1 MRTPNTRDAIAIFAI
16 WTLVLAGS
24 FVPVR
29 ADDSVAPIFPFVISY
44 DGPDNASSVTHL
56 LDAPAGK
63 HGFVRVKDGRF
74 ATDAGPIR
82 FHATNLTGPANFP
95 AHEAAD
101 KLAERLARFGIN
113 CVRLHFMDTW
123 YVNFM
128 PQPTQAI
135 LADDTHTQRN
145 LDPKQLD
152 KLDYMIAA
160 FKKRGVYVNVNL
172 HVGRTLDQRDGFE
185 NSAGLPWA
193 NKGIGQFVPRMIE
206 LQKEY
211 AQRLLTHVNPY
222 TGNAY
227 TDEPCVAMIE
237 ISNEDSLT
245 RHYYDG
251 TLDRL
256 PDPYATELRRQWN
269 AWLHATYADGA
280 ALQNAW
286 KWRREPLHDEQIPDG
301 AFDSPIAL
309 DGQAWRFEKGSGAGD
324 ARTEGGV
331 LKVDVRQ
338 DGGEFFA
345 KVIRKLAVKKGQ
357 LYTLSF
363 KIRRMEGTGPWD
375 LSVAVATVQGGWRSL
390 GLQDLVRVGDSWKTV
405 TRVFEATEDV
415 QQAHLQLT
423 RFKVGRYELDDLSF
437 QAGAEISCD
446 PRQGF
451 AEHAVPSVRIGEG
464 VYSAQARRDFVR
476 FLFDTETSYWTG
488 MADFVK
494 GKLKARQPISGT
506 QLGYSPADIQAR
518 LDYVDSHAYWRHPTG
533 GWISLTATEPWAIG
547 NDAMVNSLGNIL
559 RLAGQRV
566 LHKPYTVSEYN
577 HPYPNQY
584 GAEGQATLAVY
595 GRLQGWDGIF
605 QYSYNHYVDDFAPQ
619 ANPWCFFDLLA
630 RTDVLAHYPACA
642 AIFLRGDVQEAKQ
655 SLVASIGLAACR
667 EKLIASRSNTF
678 SIGSLGHDAR
688 LVAVHKTAV
697 AFVADDGELG
707 PGSESQRSNG
717 EPIEVQKFP
726 ADQKVFV
733 SDTGEITWNTEKPDA
748 AYLAVNA
755 PNTKLFTGF
764 PEGRTID
771 LGSVKLA
778 IGKTRLNWATV
789 SLVSRHATG
798 FGENGEPASILLAAT
813 GDSGNAGRVVKQLD
827 GKRITLT
834 DRGGPP
840 VLAEGI
846 SAVLTLAADPVKV
859 RCYALDPRGD
869 RKSEVPVDKAESGAK
884 IAIGP
889 EYKTVWY
896 EIEVR

>member
-1 MRTPNTRDAIAIFAI
+1 MARGTIGMVAT
-16 WTLVLAGS
+16 WGLVLTAVL
-24 FVPVR
+24 VPVR
-29 ADDSVAPIFPFVISY
+29 ADDAVRPLFPFVISY
-44 DGPDNASSVTHL
+44 DGPDNATSMAHL
-56 LDAPAGK
+56 LDAPAGQ
-63 HGFVRVKDGRF
+63 HGFVRVKDGHF
-74 ATDAGPIR
+74 ATSAGPIR

-101 KLAERLARFGIN
+101 KLATRLARFGIN

-128 PQPTQAI
+128 PKPTQAI
-135 LADDTHTQRN
+135 LADDTQTQRN
-145 LDPKQLD
+145 LDPKQLE

-160 FKKRGVYVNVNL
+160 FKKRGIYVDVNL
-172 HVGRTLDQRDGFE
+172 HVGRTLDERDGFE
-185 NSAGLPWA
+185 NAKGLPWA
-193 NKGIGQFVPRMIE
+193 NKGVGQFVPRMID

-211 AQRLLTHVNPY
+211 AKKLLTHVNPY

-251 TLDRL
+251 TFDRL

-269 AWLHATYADGA
+269 VWLHKTYADA
-280 ALQNAW
+280 AVMQNAW
-286 KWRREPLHDEQIPDG
+286 KWRPEPLHDEQIPEG
-301 AFDSPIAL
+301 AFESPITF
-309 DGQAWRFEKGSGAGD
+309 DGQAWRFEKGSGAGQAETD
-324 ARTEGGV
+324 GGALTV
-331 LKVDVRQ
+331 EVTQ
-338 DGGEFFA
+338 DGGDFFA

-363 KIRRMEGTGPWD
+363 KIRRTQGTGPWR
-375 LSVAVATVQGGWRSL
+375 LSVAVATTQDGWRSL
-390 GLQDLVRVGDSWKTV
+390 GLQDIVSVGNSWKRV
-405 TRVFEATEDV
+405 TRVFEATEDSP
-415 QQAHLQLT
+415 QAHLQLT

-437 QAGAEISCD
+437 QCGAEISCD
-446 PRQGF
+446 PLQGF
-451 AEHAVPSVRIGEG
+451 AEYAVPSVKTGEG
-464 VYSAQARRDFVR
+464 VYPSQARRDFVR
-476 FLFDTETSYWTG
+476 FLYDTETSYWMG
-488 MADFVK
+488 MADCVK
-494 GKLKARQPISGT
+494 RELKAKQPISGT

-518 LDYVDSHAYWRHPTG
+518 LDYVDNHAYWRHPTG
-533 GWISLTATEPWAIG
+533 GWISLAATQPWAIG

-559 RLAGQRV
+559 RLAAQRV
-566 LHKPYTVSEYN
+566 CNKPYTISEYN

-584 GAEGQATLAVY
+584 GAEGQPMLAVY

-605 QYSYNHYVDDFAPQ
+605 QYSYNHYVNDFEPQ

-630 RTDVLAHYPACA
+630 RTDVLAHFPACA

-655 SLVASIGLAACR
+655 AVVASIGLAACR
-667 EKLIASRSNTF
+667 EKLIASRSNAF
-678 SIGSLGHDAR
+678 GIGSLGHDTR

-697 AFVADDGELG
+697 AFTGD
-707 PGSESQRSNG
+707 NG
-717 EPIEVQKFP
+717 EPVEAQKLP
-726 ADQKVFV
+726 ANQKVFV

-748 AYLAVNA
+748 AYLAVNT

-764 PEGRTID
+764 PEGRTIP
-771 LGSVKLA
+771 LGGVKLA
-778 IGKTRLNWATV
+778 IGKTRLNWATI
-789 SLVSRHATG
+789 SLVSRRATG
-798 FGENGEPASILLAAT
+798 FGEKGEPASILLAAT
-813 GDSGNAGRVVKQLD
+813 GDSGNAGRVVRQLD

-846 SAVLTLAADPVKV
+846 SAVVTLLADPPKI
-859 RCYALDPRGD
+859 RCYVLDPHGN
-869 RKSEVPVDKAESGAK
+869 RKHEVPVERAEGGAK